1 MPILIDGHNLIGH
14 LATLSLQEA
23 DDEERLVRLLASYR
37 ARTGRA
43 ITVVFDPG
51 EAFALPQVWRY
62 GGIEVVFAPPGSSA
76 DAVII
81 RRVARS
87 RNPRDW
93 LVVTS
98 DRELAET
105 VAQQGARVRSAAEFA
120 IELDVHHDT
129 PSGWKETPPAP
140 EEVEWWLRLFEDR
153 D

>member
-1 MPILIDGHNLIGH
+1 MPILIDGHNLIGR
-14 LATLSLQEA
+14 LEKLSLQEA
-23 DDEERLVRLLASYR
+23 DDEEHLVRVLKSYQ

-51 EAFALPQVWRY
+51 ETFALPQARRC
-62 GGIEVVFAPPGSSA
+62 GGIEVLFAPQGSSA
-76 DAVII
+76 DEVIA

-87 RNPRDW
+87 RNPHEW

-105 VAQQGARVRSAAEFA
+105 VAQHGARVRSATEFA
-120 IELDVHHDT
+120 SELDLPHYTSPD
-129 PSGWKETPPAP
+129 WKETPPTP
-140 EEVEWWLRLFEDR
+140 EDVEWWLRLFENR